1 MGGFCLKIL
10 LIGPYKNAGLRVGQF
25 LSPPNG
31 IYRIASFVKK
41 KTNVDVDVLDV
52 DLEGKSKL
60 EELILENDYDLVGFS
75 LLYPTIQNDIELM
88 YKVKLL
94 SPASVLIAGGQGAV
108 FIAKTLLP
116 KTPLDLVVH
125 GFGEFAIVE
134 LIQLMQSGKYKFGE
148 ICKIKGLSIKNGSKI
163 IESDSRGPFSSEE
176 FNEITAAFDYSI
188 VPYEK
193 YWGYMESEY
202 SPEVLEIMKND
213 GLLYTIRIMTSSH
226 CPMKCSFCSATN
238 FLEENSKKNQCVLQM
253 DVDEVINAV
262 KDAIKAHPKVK
273 AFYFVDDNLLQN
285 SERVVELCTR
295 IVSEL
300 GEKRLNFFCLSRVDN
315 ITQNLLSLM
324 KTAGF
329 KLIIFGVESFSNS
342 ILNDMNKKI
351 ASKNPSET
359 AQDTI
364 LQTLE
369 AKITPLMNLIL
380 FYPTTTFND
389 IEETIEK
396 AIPLIEKGARLTV
409 FSFIE
414 VYPGSN
420 ILNEKGLEFSFKK
433 FTINNVDFSLPW
445 TIMPCD
451 PKIKRLAINSLKL
464 REKLLVDIKNK
475 YLFEKELPHPVFA
488 LTLFMAI
495 YILTNK
501 PVDRI
506 EKCMDILMNEAKK
519 EEKLKVVICE

>member
-1 MGGFCLKIL
+1 LKVL
-10 LIGPYKNAGLRVGQF
+10 LIGSYKNAGLRVGQF

-41 KTNVDVDVLDV
+41 KIGVDIDVLDV
-52 DLEGKSKL
+52 DLEGESKL
-60 EELILENDYDLVGFS
+60 EELILKNDYDLVGFS

-88 YKVKLL
+88 YKVKIL
-94 SPASVLIAGGQGAV
+94 SPNSVLIAGGQGAV

-116 KTPLDLVVH
+116 KTPLDIVVH
-125 GFGEFAIVE
+125 GFGEFAVVE
-134 LIQLMQSGKYKFGE
+134 LIQLMQSGKYKFEE
-148 ICKIKGLSIKNGSKI
+148 ICKIKGLSIKHESKI
-163 IESDSRGPFSSEE
+163 IESDLRGPFSNEG
-176 FNEITAAFDYSI
+176 FDEITSAFDYSI

-193 YWGYMESEY
+193 YWKFMESKY
-202 SPEVLEIMKND
+202 SPEVLEVMKNN

-226 CPMKCSFCSATN
+226 CPMKCSFCSSTN

-253 DVDEVINAV
+253 DVNEVIVAI

-285 SERVVELCTR
+285 SERVTKLCTR
-295 IVSEL
+295 LVSEL
-300 GEKRLNFFCLSRVDN
+300 GEKKLNFFCLSRVDN
-315 ITQNLLSLM
+315 IKKDLLVLM

-342 ILNDMNKKI
+342 ILNDMDKKI

-359 AQDTI
+359 AQNAI
-364 LQTLE
+364 LQTLKAE
-369 AKITPLMNLIL
+369 ITPLMNLIL
-380 FYPTTTFND
+380 FYPTTTLKD

-396 AIPLIEKGARLTV
+396 TIPLIEKGARLTV
-409 FSFIE
+409 YSFIE

-445 TIMPCD
+445 TIMPHD
-451 PKIKRLAINSLKL
+451 PKIKSLAMNSLKL
-464 REKLLVDIKNK
+464 REKLFIDIKNK
-475 YLFEKELPHPVFA
+475 YLYEKELPHPVFA
-488 LTLFMAI
+488 LTFFMAI
-495 YILTNK
+495 YILINK
-501 PVDRI
+501 PIDRI
-506 EKCMDILMNEAKK
+506 EKCISILMNEAKK